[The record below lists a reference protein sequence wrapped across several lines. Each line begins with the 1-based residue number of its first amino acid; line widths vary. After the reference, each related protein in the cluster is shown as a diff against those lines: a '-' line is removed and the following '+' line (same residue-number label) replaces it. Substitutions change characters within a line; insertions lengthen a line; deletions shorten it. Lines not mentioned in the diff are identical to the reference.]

1 MMLNWR
7 IWIALLAAG
16 PPQIV
21 ALEPPKAEISN
32 GQIRAVVYLPDA
44 QSGFYRSTRFDW
56 SGIVGSLKF
65 GGHEY

>member
-7 IWIALLAAG
+7 IWIALITVG
-16 PPQIV
+16 PLQIL

-44 QSGFYRSTRFDW
+44 QSGF
-56 SGIVGSLKF
+56 
-65 GGHEY
+65 